1 MSALPRLLCV
11 CLACIALAA
20 CGSSSGGSSGSN
32 KQQITNLFTAVDSEM
47 AHGDYTSACQHFSA
61 HQQSNIIAGVKRA
74 GLKASTCPEAMT
86 SLIKA
91 TGITRAQLAQ
101 AFGGAAAPKV
111 RSISVHGNQA
121 TVTFTNSVGGHPYTE
136 TDALV
141 REGGQWKADRI
152 IKRTNN

>member
-1 MSALPRLLCV
+1 MSAAPRLLCA

-20 CGSSSGGSSGSN
+20 CGGSSGGSV
-32 KQQITNLFTAVDSEM
+32 KQQITSMFAALDSEM
-47 AHGDYTSACQHFSA
+47 AGGDYSSACQHFSQ
-61 HQQSNIIAGVKRA
+61 HQQSNILAGVKRA
-74 GLKASTCPEAMT
+74 GFKASNCAGAMT

-101 AFGGAAAPKV
+101 AFGGASAPKV
-111 RSISVHGNQA
+111 RSVSVHGNQA
-121 TVTFTNSVGGHPYTE
+121 TVTFTNSVDGHPYTE

-152 IKRTNN
+152 IKRAQIK